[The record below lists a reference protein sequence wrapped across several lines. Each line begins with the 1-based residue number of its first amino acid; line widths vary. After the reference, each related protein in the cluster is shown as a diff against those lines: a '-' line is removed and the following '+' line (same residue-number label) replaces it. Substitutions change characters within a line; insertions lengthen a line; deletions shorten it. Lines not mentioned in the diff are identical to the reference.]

1 MQILVEKSK
10 LIKVIVLI
18 GVSVFLPGS
27 PPILAQSKKAKLVMK
42 VYVGSNGARHIVHSD
57 GQDLE
62 VPKEKDEVFDSTA
75 PVISDDKHSAGWL
88 VYYDNSCC
96 TSYPIPLMLV
106 IHRPAG
112 PLLRLN
118 GGRMICAW
126 HFLAG
131 GKRVAFYTNTV
142 HGDFAPHYELYNV
155 RTGRLIEKLD
165 GPLDE
170 KSPTWTDGLH

>member
-10 LIKVIVLI
+10 LIKVMVLI
-18 GVSVFLPGS
+18 GVSLFLLGS

-42 VYVGSNGARHIVHSD
+42 AYVGSNGARHIIHSD

-62 VPKEKDEVFDSTA
+62 VPKEKDEVDDSTA
-75 PVISDDKHSAGWL
+75 PVIADDKHSAGWL
-88 VYYDNSCC
+88 VYYPNCC

-106 IHRPAG
+106 IYRPAR

-118 GGRMICAW
+118 AGMMICAW

-142 HGDFAPHYELYNV
+142 HGDLAPHYELYDV

-170 KSPTWTDGLH
+170 KSPTWTDGLQ